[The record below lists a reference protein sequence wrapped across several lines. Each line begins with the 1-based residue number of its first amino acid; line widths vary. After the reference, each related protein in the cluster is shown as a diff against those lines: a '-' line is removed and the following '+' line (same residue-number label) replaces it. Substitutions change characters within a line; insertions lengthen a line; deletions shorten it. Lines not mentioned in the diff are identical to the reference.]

1 LGNEPQTFISPN
13 IKEKKPM
20 KRTYFALL
28 LILALIL
35 AACGGSTTPDS
46 EEVSAPAG
54 DTTAADS
61 STEEEAAPAE
71 EVADEEMEEEEAP
84 VEEVVVEEE
93 AEEEVAEEVALPNV
107 LKVSATANV
116 TTWDP
121 IKSFSTEALYMA
133 NFYEQ
138 LLRVNPPDAA
148 EPFTPLLA
156 ESWEVSEDGL
166 TWTFNL
172 RDGVFFHDGEPL
184 TATAVKLSLEAAAE
198 RAGASFIWFPL
209 DSINVVDD
217 LTVDIVTSYPAS
229 IDLIASSLYGAWIVS
244 PAALEAAAADETYFE
259 AGIEAGTGPYMLESY
274 TPDLEVLMTAFD
286 SYWGGWEEGQY
297 DKVLVQIVP
306 EAVQQQ
312 QMLEGGEVDLALRI
326 PQENYA
332 TFADREGYT
341 LVSEPAYFNYLGFFN
356 TLRPP
361 FDNATVRQALS
372 YAIPYQD
379 IIDVAT
385 FGQAT
390 QARGAAPAG
399 VWPYT
404 EDVNQY
410 SQDLDMAR
418 QLLEEAGYADGFD
431 MRLTYAA
438 ENSTEE
444 RFAPLIKDAFAEIGV
459 NVEIEPI
466 LFNQQWEEAKTDP
479 ENAQDMFLLLYWP
492 TYSDA
497 GSDNLW
503 SMFRSSAAPF
513 FNLSYWAN
521 EQFDALIDEAGVLT
535 VTDPERAQELYNEAQ
550 NLMVE
555 EAPAVFFFDTK
566 APFVIPD
573 HVGGFDYNI
582 NYPFATFFY
591 DLFAQ

>member
-1 LGNEPQTFISPN
+1 
-13 IKEKKPM
+13 M
-20 KRTYFALL
+20 KRFLFVL
-28 LILALIL
+28 MLILALIL
-35 AACGGSTTPDS
+35 TACGGSDAEN
-46 EEVSAPAG
+46 EETSAEPAA
-54 DTTAADS
+54 TAVPAA
-61 STEEEAAPAE
+61 EEPAE
-71 EVADEEMEEEEAP
+71 EAEEPA
-84 VEEVVVEEE
+84 EE
-93 AEEEVAEEVALPNV
+93 AEEEMEAEEAPTEEAMEEEEEMEAEEAPAEEEAETAIPNV
-107 LKVSATANV
+107 LKVAATANV

-121 IKSFSTEALYMA
+121 IKSFSTEALYLA
-133 NFYEQ
+133 NFYEP
-138 LLRVNPPDAA
+138 LLRVNPAGSA
-148 EPFTPLLA
+148 EALTPVLA
-156 ESWEVSEDGL
+156 ESWESSEDGL
-166 TWTFNL
+166 TWTFHL
-172 RDGVFFHDGEPL
+172 REGVTFHDGELL
-184 TATAVKLSLEAAAE
+184 TADAVKMSIEAAAE
-198 RAGASFIWFPL
+198 RAGASFIWIPL
-209 DSINVVDD
+209 ESVEVVDD
-217 LTVDIVTSYPAS
+217 LTVSITTSYVAS
-229 IDLIASSLYGAWIVS
+229 VDLIASSLYGAWIVS
-244 PAALEAAAADETYFE
+244 PQALEAAAADDAYFE

-274 TPDLEVLMTAFD
+274 TPDLEVLMTAYPD
-286 SYWGGWEEGQY
+286 YWGGWDDNQY
-297 DKVLVQIVP
+297 EKVLVQIVP

-312 QMLEGGEVDLALRI
+312 QMLEGGVVDLALRI

-332 TFADREGYT
+332 SFADREGFT
-341 LVSEPAYFNYLGFFN
+341 LVSEPAYFNYVGFFN

-361 FDNATVRQALS
+361 LDDAKVRQALS

-399 VWPYT
+399 VWPYS

-444 RFAPLIKDAFAEIGV
+444 RFAPLVKDAFAEIGV

-466 LFNQQWEEAKTDP
+466 LFNQQWEEAKSDP
-479 ENAQDMFLLLYWP
+479 ANAQDMFLLLYWP

-497 GSDNLW
+497 GTDNLW
-503 SMFRSSAAPF
+503 SMFHSSEAPF

-521 EQFDALIDEAGVLT
+521 EEFDNLIDEAAVLT
-535 VTDPERAQELYNEAQ
+535 VTDPDTAQQMYNDAQ

-555 EAPAVFFFDTK
+555 EAPGVFFFDTK
-566 APFVIPD
+566 ALYVIPD
-573 HVGGFDYNI
+573 HVGGFSYNL

-591 DLFAQ
+591 ELHSQ

>member
-1 LGNEPQTFISPN
+1 M
-13 IKEKKPM
+13 M
-20 KRTYFALL
+20 KRLILILL
-28 LILALIL
+28 LILGLML
-35 AACGGSTTPDS
+35 VACGGADSGS
-46 EEVSAPAG
+46 EEESASSSE
-54 DTTAADS
+54 TT
-61 STEEEAAPAE
+61 TEEDTPAETPAE
-71 EVADEEMEEEEAP
+71 EVTAPEETEVEEEPMEEEEAP
-84 VEEVVVEEE
+84 AEEAAVEEADSSV
-93 AEEEVAEEVALPNV
+93 PNV
-107 LKVSATANV
+107 LKVASTANV

-121 IKSFSTEALYMA
+121 IKSFSTEALYLS
-133 NFYEQ
+133 NFYEP

-148 EPFTPLLA
+148 EPFTPVLA

-166 TWTFNL
+166 TWTFHL
-172 RDGVFFHDGEPL
+172 REGVTFHDGEPL
-184 TATAVKLSLEAAAE
+184 TAEAVKQSIDAAAE

-209 DSINVVDD
+209 ESVNVVDE
-217 LTVDIVTSYPAS
+217 LTVEIVTSYPAS
-229 IDLIASSLYGAWIVS
+229 VDLIASSLYGAWIVS
-244 PAALEAAAADETYFE
+244 PAALEAAAADENYFE
-259 AGIEAGTGPYMLESY
+259 AGIEAGTGPYVLDSY
-274 TPDLEVLMTAFD
+274 VPDQEVLMTAYED
-286 SYWGGWEEGQY
+286 YWGGWEEGQY
-297 DKVLVQIVP
+297 DTVLVQIVP

-332 TFADREGYT
+332 DFADREGFT
-341 LVSEPAYFNYLGFFN
+341 LVSEPAYFNYVGFFN

-361 FDNATVRQALS
+361 LDDPMVRQALS

-399 VWPYT
+399 VWPYS
-404 EDVNQY
+404 EDVDQY

-418 QLLEEAGYADGFD
+418 QLLEDAGHADGFD

-438 ENSTEE
+438 ENSTHE
-444 RFAPLIKDAFAEIGV
+444 RYAPLIKDAFAEIGV

-479 ENAQDMFLLLYWP
+479 ANAQDMFLLLYWP

-497 GSDNLW
+497 GTDNLW
-503 SMFRSSAAPF
+503 SMFHSSEAPF

-521 EQFDALIDEAGVLT
+521 DEFDALIDEAAVLT
-535 VTDPERAQELYNEAQ
+535 VTDPETAQQMYNDAQ

-566 APFVIPD
+566 APYVIPD
-573 HVGGFDYNI
+573 HVGGFDYNM

-591 DLFAQ
+591 DLYSQ